1 MSRLHRGRKGLERR
15 LVDFAEAQ
23 NLLPSGTTAPEATAS
38 EDPTDET
45 ERVHG

>member
-15 LVDFAEAQ
+15 LFGFAEAQ
-23 NLLPSGTTAPEATAS
+23 NLLPKGRGTS